1 MRALILSDV
10 HANLE
15 ALNAVLDA
23 AAGSYDT
30 LWNLGDLV
38 GYGASP
44 NQVIDTLRPI
54 AALNVRGNHDR
65 VCCGL
70 TSALGFNPIARAAA
84 TWTQEELTPANNLWL
99 RSVPSGPL
107 QPEYPGPLA
116 HPEDAIAPD
125 VTCAHGSPL
134 NEDHYILNMRDAWA
148 PLQQMTNSITFFGH
162 THIQGGFSQKEHD
175 WHELRPRYATRN
187 DPDSWTLP
195 IPPGTRHLINPGSI
209 GQPRDCD
216 WRAAYAIYTTAP
228 FPEEAAEI
236 TFHRVPYDLV
246 AAQGRILM
254 AGLPER
260 LAARLREG
268 R

>member
-1 MRALILSDV
+1 MRALILSDI
-10 HANLE
+10 HGNLE
-15 ALNAVLDA
+15 ALNAVLEA

-30 LWNLGDLV
+30 VWNLGDMV

-44 NQVIDTLRPI
+44 NQVIDLIRPV

-70 TSALGFNPIARAAA
+70 TSAVGFNPVARAAV
-84 TWTQEELTPANNLWL
+84 TWTREELTPANLEWL
-99 RSVPSGPL
+99 RGVPSGPL
-107 QPEYPGPLA
+107 
-116 HPEDAIAPD
+116 HPEHSANPEQVD

-148 PLQQMTNSITFFGH
+148 PLQQMTTAITFFGH

-175 WHELRPRYATRN
+175 WHEVKPRYPSRDDAQ
-187 DPDSWTLP
+187 SWALE

-216 WRAAYAIYTTAP
+216 WRAAYAIYDSDASS
-228 FPEEAAEI
+228 I
-236 TFHRVPYDLV
+236 TYHRVPYDLIT
-246 AAQGRILM
+246 AQGRILM